1 MTTSSAA
8 PAAQAADSA
17 PGGLDRFA
25 LGLLAA
31 GHFSVDICQAAVP
44 AMLPFFVAERH
55 LSYAA
60 AGGLVF
66 AQTISS
72 SVVQPLFGHLSDRRP
87 LPWIMPAGV
96 GLAALAVAVAALVH
110 PYSLIWLAIFVSGL
124 GIAAYHPEGARY
136 ARYASGARQAS
147 GMSVF
152 SVGGNIGFAAG
163 PIVLTPIL
171 LLAGL
176 EGAWLGCLLPA
187 AVAVALLAG
196 LGRITTHRLRVQRDT
211 ATAAAAEPDDWGA
224 FGRLTGVLL
233 ARTILFYGLN
243 TFVPLYWIAS
253 LHQSKAAGGIALAV
267 LLAAGPVGTVLGGRL
282 ADRYSRRAVVIAGTL
297 LSTPFLVAM
306 VLAGS
311 PLLATALLVP
321 LAIAAWSPSSVI
333 VVMGQE
339 YLPAR
344 IGTAAG
350 VTMGLSF
357 SLGGVLTPVLGAF
370 ADAHGLPS
378 AMLLLAAVPFAGGVL
393 ALTLPERRRRA

>member
-1 MTTSSAA
+1 MAA
-8 PAAQAADSA
+8 SVAL
-17 PGGLDRFA
+17 GNRIDRGV
-25 LGLLAA
+25 LGLLSA

-44 AMLPFFVAERH
+44 AMLPFYVTERH

-60 AGGLVF
+60 AAGLVF
-66 AQTISS
+66 AQTVSS

-96 GLAALAVAVAALVH
+96 ALAAAAVATAALS
-110 PYSLIWLAIFVSGL
+110 PTYPLIWLAIFVSGL

-136 ARYASGARQAS
+136 ARHASGERQAA

-171 LLAGL
+171 LAGGL
-176 EGAWLGCLLPA
+176 EAAWIGCLLPA

-196 LGRITTHRLRVQRDT
+196 LPRIVAHRPAPGTAEGPRASGGR
-211 ATAAAAEPDDWGA
+211 DDWGA

-233 ARTILFYGLN
+233 GRTIVFYGLN
-243 TFVPLYWIAS
+243 TFVPLYWIGV
-253 LHQSKAAGGIALAV
+253 LHQSKGAGGLALAV
-267 LLAAGPVGTVLGGRL
+267 LLAAGPFGTLLGGRL
-282 ADRYSRRAVVIAGTL
+282 ADRYSRRRVIVGGLL
-297 LSTPFLVAM
+297 LSAPLLVAVIM
-306 VLAGS
+306 AGA
-311 PLLATALLVP
+311 PLLATVLLVP
-321 LAIAAWSPSSVI
+321 LALAAYAPSSV
-333 VVMGQE
+333 VVVLGQE

-357 SLGGVLTPVLGAF
+357 SLGGVLTPGIGWI
-370 ADAHGLPS
+370 ADRSGLQA
-378 AMLLLAAVPFAGGVL
+378 AMLVLAA
-393 ALTLPERRRRA
+393 